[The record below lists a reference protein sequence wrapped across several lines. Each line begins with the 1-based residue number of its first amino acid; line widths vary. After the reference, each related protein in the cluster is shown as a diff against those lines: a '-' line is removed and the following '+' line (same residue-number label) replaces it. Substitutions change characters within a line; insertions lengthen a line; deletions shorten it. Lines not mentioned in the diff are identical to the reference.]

1 MAEAAIG
8 AGVNIGEA
16 SFGALLDIKA
26 SIDTLG
32 DLTREL
38 LRQQEAY
45 EEYGP
50 VQLSLRAAGVSP
62 AAKDLVL
69 NLGGPSYGRLWEVR
83 RLVVG
88 GANWAAVVGGRAD
101 IIIAANAPLNTPPR
115 ALSDVVDVAKSL
127 PSVAFYSS
135 GQLVL
140 RNPQQLYVV
149 IATPTA
155 TTQYAVGGG
164 GFDVPDRPAYRVVGQ

>member
-1 MAEAAIG
+1 M
-8 AGVNIGEA
+8 
-16 SFGALLDIKA
+16 
-26 SIDTLG
+26 
-32 DLTREL
+32 
-38 LRQQEAY
+38 
-45 EEYGP
+45 
-50 VQLSLRAAGVSP
+50 
-62 AAKDLVL
+62 
-69 NLGGPSYGRLWEVR
+69 
-83 RLVVG
+83 VG